1 MSGATRQW
9 IAGKRM
15 LADAPQV
22 LVTKPLWEAM
32 SLEAATGGGPLRS
45 QRRGTSLLRPSS
57 RRHGL
62 WLQGTY
68 QCLSTRPL

>member
-1 MSGATRQW
+1 MSGATRRW
-9 IAGKRM
+9 IAGKRT
-15 LADAPQV
+15 LADASQV
-22 LVTKPLWEAM
+22 LVTKPLSEAM
-32 SLEAATGGGPLRS
+32 SLEAATGGVLLRS

-68 QCLSTRPL
+68 RCRSTRPL